1 MTSHCMA
8 MLLVVATTEATDP
21 TRVSVSLQTTANVA
35 ESLSVRLCDAT
46 VGSMNLGSASSEKE
60 VNENGS

>member
-1 MTSHCMA
+1 MA

-21 TRVSVSLQTTANVA
+21 TRVSVSFQTTANVV
-35 ESLSVRLCDAT
+35 ESLSVRLRGAT
-46 VGSMNLGSASSEKE
+46 RGGQMNFGAASSEKE

>member
-1 MTSHCMA
+1 MA

-46 VGSMNLGSASSEKE
+46 RGVNEPRVRIIGEGG
-60 VNENGS
+60 NENGS